1 MPVFPLTPCLARV
14 ARAAVAALDTV
25 ALLGL
30 VMAALDPR
38 VPHPRPVVVGHGIL
52 TVTILVLVLFTALG
66 AGH

>member
-1 MPVFPLTPCLARV
+1 V